1 MHNNYYNTYDTL
13 PWKRLPVGLW
23 KWVSEG
29 VRLMSY
35 YEVVEGRLS
44 EIKKKKNCKKVW
56 VSNICSELRT
66 PEPCAFCAQLC
77 IPPQLGAVFCIDSC
91 FLQTK
96 LCIANAKSTDA
107 HIVL

>member
-44 EIKKKKNCKKVW
+44 EIKKKK
-56 VSNICSELRT
+56 
-66 PEPCAFCAQLC
+66 
-77 IPPQLGAVFCIDSC
+77 
-91 FLQTK
+91 
-96 LCIANAKSTDA
+96 
-107 HIVL
+107 IVKRCG